1 MEIDVI
7 MKMQKWVFLVLNR
20 LNSME
25 MKSQIIVQSIVKMFK
40 IDLIVWKCNKLFEGG
55 YIKNSLK

>member
-1 MEIDVI
+1 
-7 MKMQKWVFLVLNR
+7 
-20 LNSME
+20 ME

-55 YIKNSLK
+55 YIKNSLKQT